1 MSQPALSDSE
11 RERYARQI
19 VLPGFGED
27 RQCAL
32 KASRVLV
39 VGAGGLGS
47 PCLTA
52 LAAAGIGALGIIDD
66 DRVALS
72 NLARQTIHDTDA
84 VGRDKVDSAAHSLA
98 RINPHVAL
106 ETHRVRLKATNADGL
121 VAGYDVIAD
130 ATDSFASRI
139 ALADACERASRP
151 LVSAAVSRFEGHLT
165 TFMPYSDGNPRFHCL
180 YPDPPSSW
188 ERGCAEDGVLG
199 AVTQMLGAMQAAE
212 VIKLALARSGMNL
225 GQTLVGRLFVVDA
238 LSWRSRTVAYKRRV
252 A

>member
-1 MSQPALSDSE
+1 MKLPALSDSE

-27 RQCAL
+27 HQRAL

-52 LAAAGIGALGIIDD
+52 LAAAGIGTLGIIDD

-72 NLARQTIHDTDA
+72 NLARQTIHDTGA
-84 VGRDKVDSAAHSLA
+84 VGHDKVESAARSLG
-98 RINPHVAL
+98 RINPHVAIEPL
-106 ETHRVRLKATNADGL
+106 RLRLKAENADEL

-139 ALADACERASRP
+139 ALADACERTHRP

-165 TFMPYSDGNPRFHCL
+165 TFMPYSDDNPCFQSL

-212 VIKLALARSGMNL
+212 VIKLVLAQGGMAL
-225 GQTLVGRLFVVDA
+225 GQTLVGRLFIVDT
-238 LSWRSRTVAYKRRV
+238 LSWRSRTIAYRRR
-252 A
+252 AA